1 MLVNM
6 PSSENIFIAHVRK
19 SDGAKQSLFDHLTGT
34 AKIAKQLAD
43 KIGLPLC
50 GELIGL
56 VHDLGKYSEAFQTY
70 IKSATGI
77 YNPDADDQYVDAKG
91 LKGKIDHSTA
101 GGQWLIETLK
111 KCNYK
116 TSNPEKNQENGKL
129 LSNILSLCVVSHHSG
144 LINIYDASK
153 NLFTIFSII
162 KR

>member
-1 MLVNM
+1 M
-6 PSSENIFIAHVRK
+6 PSSDNNYIAHVRK

-77 YNPDADDQYVDAKG
+77 YNPDVNNKY
-91 LKGKIDHSTA
+91 
-101 GGQWLIETLK
+101 
-111 KCNYK
+111 
-116 TSNPEKNQENGKL
+116 
-129 LSNILSLCVVSHHSG
+129 
-144 LINIYDASK
+144 
-153 NLFTIFSII
+153 LF
-162 KR
+162 R